1 MAIRSDDITQIIKS
15 AIDEF
20 DSGVETRSVGTV
32 VEVGDGIARIYG
44 LEGALASELLEF
56 PGGVKGMALNLE
68 EETVGAVILGDYAE
82 IKEGDTVKTTGSVV
96 EVPVG
101 PELIGRVVDALG
113 QPIDDKGPLNAT
125 ATRPVERV
133 APGVITRKSVDTP
146 VQTGIKAIDALIPIG
161 RGQRELI
168 IGDRQTG
175 KTTVAIDTIINQ
187 KGKGVVCIYVAIG
200 QKLSTVAQTVAVL
213 EKHGAMDHTIVVVA
227 GAGNPAPLQY
237 IAPYSGVAMGE
248 FVMEDGVEIDGQP
261 IKDALCVYDDLTK
274 HAWAYREMALLL
286 RRPPGREA
294 YPGDVFYL
302 HSRLLE
308 RAARM
313 NDENGGGSLTALPII
328 ETQANDVSAY
338 IPTNVISITDGQIY
352 LESDLFNA
360 GQRPALNVGISVSRV
375 GSAAQTKAMK
385 KVAGP
390 LKLDLAQYRE
400 LAAFAQFASDLDK
413 ATRDQLNRG
422 ERISEVIKQPQFS
435 PLAVERQVA
444 ILWVVTN
451 GYLDSVEIGKVRDFE
466 EQFYRFLEAEQP
478 ELLKSLADKA
488 TLDDDI
494 VAGLK
499 KATENF
505 KETFTA

>member
-1 MAIRSDDITQIIKS
+1 MAIRSEDITSIIRS
-15 AIDEF
+15 AIDQF
-20 DSGVETRSVGTV
+20 DAGVETRSVGTV
-32 VEVGDGIARIYG
+32 IEVGDGIANIYG

-56 PGGVKGMALNLE
+56 PDGVMGMALNLE
-68 EETVGAVILGDYAE
+68 EETVGAVILGDYRR
-82 IKEGDTVKTTGSVV
+82 IKEGDTVKTTGRVV

-101 PELIGRVVDALG
+101 DALIGRVVDPLG
-113 QPIDDKGPLNAT
+113 NPLDEKGQIARDR
-125 ATRPVERV
+125 TRPVERI
-133 APGVITRKSVDTP
+133 APGVIKRKSVDTP

-161 RGQRELI
+161 RGQRELV

-175 KTTVAIDTIINQ
+175 KSAVLLDTIINQ
-187 KGKGVVCIYVAIG
+187 KGKGLICIYVAIG
-200 QKLSTVAQTVAVL
+200 QKLSTVAKTVATL
-213 EKHGAMDHTIVVVA
+213 EQHGATDHTIVVVA
-227 GAGNPAPLQY
+227 GAEEPAPVQY
-237 IAPYSGVAMGE
+237 LAPYAGCAMGE
-248 FVMEDGVEIDGQP
+248 EIMERGVEVDGQTV
-261 IKDALCVYDDLTK
+261 KDALCVYDDLTK
-274 HAWAYREMALLL
+274 HAWAYREMSLLL

-308 RAARM
+308 RAARL
-313 NDENGGGSLTALPII
+313 NEDNGGGSLTALPVI

-400 LAAFAQFASDLDK
+400 LAAFAQFASDLDA
-413 ATRDQLNRG
+413 ATRRQLTRG
-422 ERISEVIKQPQFS
+422 EKVSEVLKQPQFQ
-435 PLAVERQVA
+435 PLAVEKQVA

-451 GYLDSVEIGKVRDFE
+451 GYLDDVPTPRLREFE
-466 EQFYRFLEAEQP
+466 QGFYRFLESERG
-478 ELLKSLADKA
+478 ELLGGLAERSELTDEV
-488 TLDDDI
+488 

-499 KATENF
+499 DATEAF
-505 KETFTA
+505 KQTF